1 LVTLHCFWFLCSSQE
16 AIFYKIAG
24 SRMGMI
30 RFWERSSQSFQ
41 PIEWFRFTFTT

>member
-1 LVTLHCFWFLCSSQE
+1 
-16 AIFYKIAG
+16 
-24 SRMGMI
+24 MGMI